1 MEHKTVTAKVKQKKG
16 LNDSRRVT
24 QKVANRNLIN
34 GTKRNDDN
42 DATPN
47 TKTHTD
53 LIIKNDLHL

>member
-24 QKVANRNLIN
+24 QKFANRNRRN

-47 TKTHTD
+47 TNTFA
-53 LIIKNDLHL
+53 N